1 MKKFKETIF
10 GLIAVVLVAA
20 IGFGGGY
27 WFCSTKAEK
36 DALVVDDNTPD
47 LKLPGEEE
55 KRIVTVDEIETKLVE
70 IGELST
76 YSGEYSV
83 TREADYSRYFIDEIK
98 IPGTTNTV
106 HIECEG
112 IVKVGY
118 NIDDVNIKVDN
129 DSFKIYIGLPEAAV
143 NDNYVIWDTVKC
155 VEANNFLNPIDFA
168 QYQELIDE
176 IEADGLKQAEEKGIY
191 KAAEDNVKKII
202 VNFLS
207 GFDGYEI
214 IFM

>member
-1 MKKFKETIF
+1 MDKI
-10 GLIAVVLVAA
+10 GGAIAFATENANDFYGCKAVIAKDFADLTDKVLEANILLA
-20 IGFGGGY
+20 ISSSF
-27 WFCSTKAEK
+27 S
-36 DALVVDDNTPD
+36 
-47 LKLPGEEE
+47 
-55 KRIVTVDEIETKLVE
+55 DEIETKLVE

-83 TREADYSRYFIDEIK
+83 TREADYSRYFIDDIK

-168 QYQELIDE
+168 QYQTLIDE

-191 KAAEDNVKKII
+191 KSAEDNVKKII

-207 GFDGYEI
+207 GFDGFEI